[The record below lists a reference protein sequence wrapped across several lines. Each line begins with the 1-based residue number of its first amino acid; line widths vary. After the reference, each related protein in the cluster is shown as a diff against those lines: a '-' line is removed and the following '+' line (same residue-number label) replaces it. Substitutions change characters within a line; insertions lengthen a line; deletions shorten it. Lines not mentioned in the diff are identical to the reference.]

1 MQSHEGHMIEDEQTT
16 QPAGATPESGDG
28 QQPWSSAQPETLAT
42 PEDAATTPV
51 AGEGT
56 PPPDASGLDTPRT
69 TTTSA
74 TPDAAPSGRLA
85 ELEARVAELEGQVAH
100 EREAAT
106 EYMSHW
112 QRTQADFA
120 NYRRRSQQ
128 EQEQREA
135 QIAGRVVAT
144 LLPALDSFER
154 AFTTLPPTLRSFS
167 WIDGIA
173 LVHLQIHNALATHGI
188 QPVVAEPGQAFDPL
202 RHESIG
208 EVESAEH
215 AEGHIAVVLQRGYES
230 KGMLLRPALVQIA
243 RSPRPDAT
251 SVTDESEA
259 GATPEASVDGGEA
272 SGA

>member
-1 MQSHEGHMIEDEQTT
+1 MIEDEQTT
-16 QPAGATPESGDG
+16 QPAGASPESGG
-28 QQPWSSAQPETLAT
+28 KQQPWSPGQPETLAT
-42 PEDAATTPV
+42 PEDAGDRSGRGV
-51 AGEGT
+51 GT
-56 PPPDASGLDTPRT
+56 PPPDAPGLGTPQT
-69 TTTSA
+69 ATAATPA
-74 TPDAAPSGRLA
+74 TPDAATGGRLA

-100 EREAAT
+100 EREAAS
-106 EYMSHW
+106 EYMNHW
-112 QRTQADFA
+112 QRAQADFA

-144 LLPALDSFER
+144 LLPALDSFDR
-154 AFTTLPPTLRSFS
+154 AFATLPPTLRGFS

-173 LVHLQIHNALATHGI
+173 LVHLQIQSALATHGI

-202 RHESIG
+202 RHESVG

-251 SVTDESEA
+251 SVTDKSEA
-259 GATPEASVDGGEA
+259 GATREASVDGGEA
-272 SGA
+272 SGG

>member
-1 MQSHEGHMIEDEQTT
+1 MIEDEQTT
-16 QPAGATPESGDG
+16 QPAGASPESGG
-28 QQPWSSAQPETLAT
+28 KQQPWSPGQPETLAT

-51 AGEGT
+51 AGVGT
-56 PPPDASGLDTPRT
+56 PPPDAPGLGTPQT
-69 TTTSA
+69 ATPATPA
-74 TPDAAPSGRLA
+74 TPDAATGGRLA

-100 EREAAT
+100 EREAAS
-106 EYMSHW
+106 EYMNRW
-112 QRTQADFA
+112 QRAQADFA

-144 LLPALDSFER
+144 LLPALDSFDR
-154 AFTTLPPTLRSFS
+154 AFATLPPTLRGFS

-173 LVHLQIHNALATHGI
+173 LVHLQIQSALATHGI

-202 RHESIG
+202 RHESVG

-251 SVTDESEA
+251 SVTDKSEA
-259 GATPEASVDGGEA
+259 GATQEASVDGGEA
-272 SGA
+272 SGG